1 MKIKCWFLSSFNE
14 LFGAFQYLYNDQIS
28 VFFLTGEFF
37 VVRVGNF

>member
-14 LFGAFQYLYNDQIS
+14 LFGDFQYLYNGLIS

-37 VVRVGNF
+37 VVGVGNS